1 MLSDKEIEKYRYN
14 KKAHKILSHLNSDN
28 HSELYGISSL
38 FLSQVTLNITS

>member
-28 HSELYGISSL
+28 HSELYGISSFNSYL
-38 FLSQVTLNITS
+38 RPLH